1 MLRKLENLFAT
12 PIPFDLLELD
22 DLMVHP
28 YPYEQGMVKAICNGG
43 TDDLYSV
50 SDYVRASDKRPVKV
64 EGMERRNAQMWNY
77 CQQLAAQFEHHG
89 PVSAHLFLSPKSS
102 ISFPMHT
109 DPDDVIV
116 YMVSG
121 CKVFE
126 SPAGRFELTTGEAL
140 YIPRGTEHR
149 AHNIDNSVMLSFGLE
164 QFTDAKL

>member
-1 MLRKLENLFAT
+1 MLRKLENLFAE
-12 PIPFDLLELD
+12 PIPVELLDLD
-22 DLMVHP
+22 ALMVHP
-28 YPYEQGMVKAICNGG
+28 YPYEQGMVKAIRNGG
-43 TDDLYSV
+43 TEDLYSV
-50 SDYVRASDKRPVKV
+50 VDYLQACDKRPVKV
-64 EGMERRNAQMWNY
+64 EGMERRNARMWKY
-77 CQQLAAQFEHHG
+77 CQELAATFEHAG
-89 PVSAHLFLSPKSS
+89 PVSAHLFLSPQSS

-126 SPAGRFELTTGEAL
+126 TPDAKYELCAGQAL

-149 AHNIDNSVMLSFGLE
+149 AHNIDTSTMLSFGLE